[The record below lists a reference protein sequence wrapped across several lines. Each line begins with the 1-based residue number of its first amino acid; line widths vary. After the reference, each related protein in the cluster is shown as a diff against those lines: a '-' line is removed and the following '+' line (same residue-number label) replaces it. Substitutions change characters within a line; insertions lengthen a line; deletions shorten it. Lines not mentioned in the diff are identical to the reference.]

1 VAVSE
6 RYVQQIL
13 DEYLA
18 AQRQQ
23 ANGARR
29 RKR

>member
-13 DEYLA
+13 DEFLA
-18 AQRQQ
+18 AQRQ